1 MGIPFKWFL
10 LPSLFHPLFLLFR
23 SPLSPLSLLSSL
35 SLSLP
40 YVSPRYLPRCVVQYI
55 INPDKAT
62 AMLSPP
68 PTARGVHGSLSELR
82 EYDKGAAK
90 GLENLYS
97 SDCDGCDMTVG
108 EIVQVRHANPLYC
121 VMCTVM
127 YVLWVMCSVCVRAV
141 CAKVRL

>member
-1 MGIPFKWFL
+1 M
-10 LPSLFHPLFLLFR
+10 
-23 SPLSPLSLLSSL
+23 
-35 SLSLP
+35 
-40 YVSPRYLPRCVVQYI
+40 VQYI